1 MALKERR
8 EGGRESK
15 NSKSRWVRALKF
27 CKDKEE
33 GEEEEGERE
42 SKNSK
47 SKWVGALKFCK
58 NEEEEEEEEGGS
70 PKIANLNGLGH

>member
-1 MALKERR
+1 MALYE

-47 SKWVGALKFCK
+47 SKWVRALNFCTRVI
-58 NEEEEEEEEGGS
+58 NLGS
-70 PKIANLNGLGH
+70 NVPTK

>member
-1 MALKERR
+1 MRR
-8 EGGRESK
+8 EGERESK

-47 SKWVGALKFCK
+47 SKWVGALNFCTV
-58 NEEEEEEEEGGS
+58 
-70 PKIANLNGLGH
+70 